1 MEHPRKLSPKQC
13 LEIILALMN
22 DPLPSLQLAG
32 REKQVASLVS
42 RGLSRGEVA
51 DRLDISESSV
61 KRYAARVS
69 VKAGFPARKLPS
81 LLVGEIEILIKEAL
95 NGQSDK

>member
-1 MEHPRKLSPKQC
+1 MD
-13 LEIILALMN
+13 
-22 DPLPSLQLAG
+22 DPLPALQLTG

-51 DRLDISESSV
+51 ERLDISESSA

-69 VKAGFPARKLPS
+69 QKAGFPARKLPS
-81 LLVGEIEILIKEAL
+81 LLMSQIKILIKEAL
-95 NGQSDK
+95 QIKEKEAVQ